1 MTHSTD
7 MAIEVFHG
15 IGYDCN
21 IYLVNGEVLIDAGT
35 GRNHGLLMKWLR
47 ERTDPEEIHTLILT
61 HRHYDHTGGA
71 ARILEETGA
80 EAYIHE
86 ADAPAVLNGD
96 MVTTGA
102 RAFRGEQVPIKARQI
117 KEGFTFN
124 ISGQRFEVLH
134 TPGHT
139 IGSISLWNEE
149 NGILFSGDT
158 IFANGGV
165 GRWDLPT
172 GDFNALAESIKR
184 LSLLPIRD
192 LYPGHDVAVRE
203 SGREHAFLALE
214 SIGHTPFELMMHR
227 KRYVEGR
234 DSPM

>member
-1 MTHSTD
+1 MTYSSD
-7 MAIEVFHG
+7 IRIEVFQG

-21 IYLVNGEVLIDAGT
+21 IYLINGEVLIDAGT
-35 GRNHGLLMKWLR
+35 GLNHQLLIKWLG
-47 ERTDPEEIHTLILT
+47 ERTDIEEIHTLILT

-71 ARILEETGA
+71 AKILEETGA

-102 RAFRGEQVPIKARQI
+102 RAFRGEQTPIKAKQI
-117 KEGFTFN
+117 EEGFLFN
-124 ISGQRFEVLH
+124 ISGHKFEVLH

-172 GDFNALAESIKR
+172 GDFNALAGSIKR
-184 LSLLPIRD
+184 LSSLPIRD
-192 LYPGHDVAVRE
+192 LYPGHDVVVKGN
-203 SGREHAFLALE
+203 GREHAFLALE
-214 SIGHTPFELMMHR
+214 SIGHTPLELMIHR
-227 KRYVEGR
+227 KRYVEGG